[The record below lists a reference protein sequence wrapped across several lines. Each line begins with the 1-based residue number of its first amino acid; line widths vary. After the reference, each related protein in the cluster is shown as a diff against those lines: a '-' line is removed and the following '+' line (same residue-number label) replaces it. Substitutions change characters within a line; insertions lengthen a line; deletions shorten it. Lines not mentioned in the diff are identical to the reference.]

1 MTVYKYGVPI
11 DFSDLPNLFAL
22 KAHARLAFLDPLD
35 CLNPN
40 RIGIFRSCPGKFSYS
55 LLCGEIDETL
65 CSSSIPECHD
75 LRGINPYRLCS
86 DR

>member
-22 KAHARLAFLDPLD
+22 TAHARLAFLEPLD

-55 LLCGEIDETL
+55 LL
-65 CSSSIPECHD
+65 
-75 LRGINPYRLCS
+75 
-86 DR
+86 